1 MSTPNPVN
9 EILSFTVPEQ
19 FGGFRLDLCLVRFC
33 PERSRSRIQTLIAE
47 NHVKV
52 NGAVC
57 SKAKTAVAAG
67 DVIELENIPDELP
80 PQEAEPENSVAPSEE
95 KIVASVPENVSVQPK
110 PQSSEKTETKK
121 ENTSAMAICKT
132 FNQIKKLFEN
142 FKLSGFTN

>member
-57 SKAKTAVAAG
+57 GKAKTAVAAG

-80 PQEAEPENSVAPSEE
+80 PQEAEPENIPLQVLYEDDFLLAVNKSFRTNLILQNYYTSNYN
-95 KIVASVPENVSVQPK
+95 KIK
-110 PQSSEKTETKK
+110 Y
-121 ENTSAMAICKT
+121 
-132 FNQIKKLFEN
+132 N
-142 FKLSGFTN
+142 FLGVLPNLLYVLE